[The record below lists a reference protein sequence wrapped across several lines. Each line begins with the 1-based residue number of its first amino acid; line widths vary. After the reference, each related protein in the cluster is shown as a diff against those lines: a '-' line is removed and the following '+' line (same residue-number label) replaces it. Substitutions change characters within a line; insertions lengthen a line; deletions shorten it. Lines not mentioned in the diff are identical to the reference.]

1 MSKTT
6 ELQFAAGVAAEAS
19 GIRRIGQFQVR
30 IFITLI
36 DVAMKPICINNYC
49 FDRVHI
55 WVQYDWR
62 IPQFVELVIE
72 VFYPRNLDA
81 NGLVMFSHGFLI
93 GNDLLYYPKK
103 IAGALLND
111 NPLFGI
117 NPSAY
122 YNYSPA
128 IVEKN
133 WAMAFVTA
141 SHIQSVAI
149 PWVDF
154 GGNPRV
160 GQDAYAAASYL
171 VKYGATDEFYKID
184 EHNRTRSFHD
194 REILNR
200 TRFMKG
206 NNVIFAGHSVGG
218 AHAQV
223 AAVGFE
229 KLREIGK
236 KTCRPFNPVIYD
248 REFLPAYSDRMGE
261 WDSKD
266 RANPVGLV
274 QLSPVDMRA
283 PLLAPGMQSY
293 REALSEKQIPML
305 MMIGQCDCATL
316 ESSKPPSWSSDA
328 GTATQFT
335 QLSSP
340 ESWASVARIEKG
352 GHCGYLTEQSI
363 LCDQADKP
371 SQCKLCPGV
380 ETYKPQGLETL
391 FTTELFKRFIRLY
404 HGHEGFKGDFSDWK
418 KSDFITWLNK
428 ESPDGKIRLVPF
440 NDGQYVDFAR

>member
-1 MSKTT
+1 
-6 ELQFAAGVAAEAS
+6 
-19 GIRRIGQFQVR
+19 
-30 IFITLI
+30 
-36 DVAMKPICINNYC
+36 MKPICINNYC

-55 WVQYDWR
+55 WLQYDWR

-72 VFYPRNLDA
+72 VFYPKNLDA
-81 NGLVMFSHGFLI
+81 NGLLMFSHGFLI

-103 IAGALLND
+103 IAGAFLND

-122 YNYSPA
+122 YNYSQA
-128 IVEKN
+128 IVERN

-141 SHIQSVAI
+141 SHMQSLAM

-184 EHNRTRSFHD
+184 EHNRNKGFYD
-194 REILNR
+194 REIGNR

-223 AAVGFE
+223 AATGFE

-236 KTCRPFNPVIYD
+236 KTFRPFNPVIYD
-248 REFLPAYSDRMGE
+248 REILPAYSARMEE
-261 WDSKD
+261 WDPKD

-274 QLSPVDMRA
+274 QLSPVDMKV
-283 PLLAPGMQSY
+283 PVLAPGMQPY
-293 REALSEKQIPML
+293 REVLSEAQMPSL
-305 MMIGQCDCATL
+305 MVIGQCDCATL
-316 ESSKPPSWSSDA
+316 ENSSPPSWSENA
-328 GTATQFT
+328 GAATQFS
-335 QLSSP
+335 QLSSSR
-340 ESWASVARIEKG
+340 SWAAVARIEKG
-352 GHCGYLTEQSI
+352 GHCGYLTEESWF
-363 LCDQADKP
+363 CSQADKP
-371 SQCKLCPGV
+371 SECALCPGTQ
-380 ETYKPQGLETL
+380 TYKPEGAETA
-391 FTTELFKRFIRLY
+391 FTIELFRRYINLY
-404 HGHEGFKGDFSDWK
+404 SGHDGFKGGFEEWK
-418 KSDFITWLNK
+418 GSDFMTWLNR
-428 ESPDGKIRLVPF
+428 ERPDGKIALVPF
-440 NDGQYVDFAR
+440 PDGQYIDFAR